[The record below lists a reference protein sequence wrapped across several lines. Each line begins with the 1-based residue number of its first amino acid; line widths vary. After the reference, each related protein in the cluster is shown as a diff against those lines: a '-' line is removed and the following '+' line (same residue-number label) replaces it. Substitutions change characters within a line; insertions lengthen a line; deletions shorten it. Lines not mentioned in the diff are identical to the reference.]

1 MAEKINSIV
10 WGDLLIFIL
19 LLTGVIYTVKLRFI
33 QFKMFPYIIK
43 KLKVF

>member
-33 QFKMFPYIIK
+33 QFKK
-43 KLKVF
+43 